1 VRFQHTAA
9 ASAALWRLDAEHED
23 FHDAYVKMG
32 APAYPTSA
40 QIHELRKATEM
51 SAPET
56 RALKNNELTLEIPA
70 QGLVLIELK

>member
-1 VRFQHTAA
+1 
-9 ASAALWRLDAEHED
+9 
-23 FHDAYVKMG
+23 MG
-32 APAYPTSA
+32 TPAYPTPA
-40 QIHELRKATEM
+40 QIHELRRATEM